1 MKKSNNPLHE
11 QPLICGAHARTN
23 GQPCKNAPV
32 TGSTRCRMHGGKR
45 SGRPVV
51 TGLHTNQAKNERRQI
66 KELIDSLNEMIDS
79 FNAEDG

>member
-11 QPLICGAHARTN
+11 MPPTCGAPARTT

-32 TGSTRCRMHGGKR
+32 TGSTRCRMHGGKG

-51 TGLHTNQAKNERRQI
+51 TGLHTKQAKKERRQI
-66 KELIDSLNEMIDS
+66 KGLIDSLNVLIDAI
-79 FNAEDG
+79 NAEEG